1 MLYLTLFSLSLV
13 VVSFSNKGM
22 LSTMSKDDLR
32 PDAILRVP
40 STGGIKNPYRS
51 SFSRTASFAGG
62 IGGSTS
68 GGSNGLQ
75 ALGASILENSV
86 TFPAGS
92 GGGGEGAPQGYY
104 YNDEELEDTVI
115 TWAKMLFT
123 FLEFLDTGKHYI

>member
-1 MLYLTLFSLSLV
+1 
-13 VVSFSNKGM
+13 
-22 LSTMSKDDLR
+22 MSKDDLR

-86 TFPAGS
+86 TFPANS
-92 GGGGEGAPQGYY
+92 GGGDGAPQGYY

-123 FLEFLDTGKHYI
+123 FLEFLDTGK